1 MMIRIDMIFRRN
13 FIKIFI
19 KGRINMTIKLKKIV
33 NIANLHMIKIFIN
46 NKIKWIRVLNQ
57 QHGLFQTI
65 KNVTTI
71 LLIASLRTMKSMA
84 WIKDIFTLV
93 ILKSH
98 RVPVVLVINWIKIY
112 QEATVTYITMITS

>member
-1 MMIRIDMIFRRN
+1 
-13 FIKIFI
+13 
-19 KGRINMTIKLKKIV
+19 MTIKLKNIV
-33 NIANLHMIKIFIN
+33 NIANQHMIKIFIN

-71 LLIASLRTMKSMA
+71 LLIASLRTIKSMT